1 MTGVRIERV
10 VKRFAIAGERVTAL
24 DAVSLAVEPGSMAAL
39 IGPSG
44 CGKST
49 LLRLVADI
57 LAPDQGRITIDG
69 APPRAARL
77 AHKLGFVFQ
86 DATLLP
92 WRSVLANV
100 ALPLEIIGA
109 ARAGAQR
116 AEALLEL
123 VGLKGFERARPA
135 QLSGGMQQRVAI
147 ARALVLE
154 PEVLLL
160 DEPFGAL
167 DEITR
172 QKMNL
177 ELLRIWRESR
187 TTAILVTHS
196 LAEAVFMADVVHV
209 LAARPGRLVASIPV
223 DLPRPREL
231 VMLADPRFT
240 ALTNRVREALFGEQ
254 LADAA

>member
-1 MTGVRIERV
+1 
-10 VKRFAIAGERVTAL
+10 
-24 DAVSLAVEPGSMAAL
+24 
-39 IGPSG
+39 
-44 CGKST
+44 
-49 LLRLVADI
+49 
-57 LAPDQGRITIDG
+57 
-69 APPRAARL
+69 
-77 AHKLGFVFQ
+77 
-86 DATLLP
+86 
-92 WRSVLANV
+92 VLANV
-100 ALPLEIIGA
+100 ALPLEIVGEGRFDA
-109 ARAGAQR
+109 HRP
-116 AEALLEL
+116 EALLEL
-123 VGLKGFERARPA
+123 VGLEGFARARPA

-147 ARALVLE
+147 ARALVLK
-154 PEVLLL
+154 PKVLLL

-231 VMLADPRFT
+231 AVLGDPRFA
-240 ALTNRVREALFGEQ
+240 ALTNRVREALFAEH